1 MNNKIQETLDIL
13 QEECAE
19 VIVEIS
25 KCRRFGFDSTHY
37 RTEILHRDMLTNE
50 IGDVL
55 AMVDILI
62 DQGLVDEQTLNKAKE
77 NKKEKL
83 KTWSNIFKE
92 DLHAN

>member
-25 KCRRFGFDSTHY
+25 KCRRFGFDSKHY
-37 RTEILHRDMLTNE
+37 RTQLLHREMLSNE

-62 DQGLVDEQTLNKAKE
+62 DQGLVDKLSLDKAKQ

-83 KTWSNIFKE
+83 RTWSNIFKE

>member
-1 MNNKIQETLDIL
+1 MKNKIQETLDIL

-19 VIVEIS
+19 IIVEIS
-25 KCRRFGFDSTHY
+25 KCRRFGLHSKHY
-37 RTEILHRDMLTNE
+37 RTEIPHQEMLVNE

-62 DQGLVDEQTLNKAKE
+62 DQGLVDEQTLNKAKQ

-83 KTWSNIFKE
+83 RIWSNIFNE
-92 DLHAN
+92 NVDAN

>member
-25 KCRRFGFDSTHY
+25 KCRRFGFES
-37 RTEILHRDMLTNE
+37 LHFKTGIPHRQMLTTE
-50 IGDVL
+50 IGDML
-55 AMVDILI
+55 AMVEILI
-62 DQGLVDEQTLNKAKE
+62 DHGLIDSIELSQAKQ
-77 NKKEKL
+77 NKKTKL

-92 DLHAN
+92 NINAN